1 MADPVAPVKAA
12 GAAGHESATA
22 AAKGAK
28 GLGSK
33 LKGLPPWAWI
43 AGGGVGILIFYQMSK
58 GSGTPTAVDPNA
70 ADGYA
75 YSSVPNFSI
84 PTGDGSFGQGLGG
97 TALPTAIGDT
107 SIPGPPGDPG
117 PQGPPGDP
125 GVAASVP
132 AAPDAPA
139 PIAQDA
145 AVTGGGAPNRPHPA
159 DSHTTKAAQARRA
172 ARVAAGVTDIRKAT
186 PAQKKKLQRKGL
198 LPTKKSGA
206 KTKPKAPVHHK
217 AAPKKQAAHKPRR
230 KRR

>member
-12 GAAGHESATA
+12 GAAGKESATA

-28 GLGSK
+28 GIGSK

-43 AGGGVGILIFYQMSK
+43 AGGGVGLLIFYQMSK
-58 GSGTPTAVDPNA
+58 GSGGATAVDPNA

-84 PTGDGSFGQGLGG
+84 PTGDGSFGQGSGSSI
-97 TALPTAIGDT
+97 LPPAIGDT
-107 SIPGPPGDPG
+107 AIPGPPGDAG
-117 PQGPPGDP
+117 PQGPAGSP
-125 GVAASVP
+125 GVDAPVP
-132 AAPDAPA
+132 VFPDAPA

-145 AVTGGGAPNRPHPA
+145 AVTGGGAPARPHPA
-159 DSHTTKAAQARRA
+159 DSHTSKAAQTRRA
-172 ARVAAGVTDIRKAT
+172 ARAAAGVTDVRKAT

-198 LPTKKSGA
+198 LPNKKSGA
-206 KTKPKAPVHHK
+206 KTKPAAHHK
-217 AAPKKQAAHKPRR
+217 TAPKKQASHKPKR